1 MEEVKNKRETLL
13 YEKFCAVKNYVK
25 DGLNTLNYEVLETF
39 KYKNNYHIMV
49 DLKYE
54 ESLKNEPY
62 LYNFD
67 KPVSKDEY
75 KKLKRETIYKIKI
88 NEF

>member
-1 MEEVKNKRETLL
+1 
-13 YEKFCAVKNYVK
+13 
-25 DGLNTLNYEVLETF
+25 
-39 KYKNNYHIMV
+39 MV